1 MGFIGFIA
9 ELPAR
14 QVQVGKLAVAL
25 VQGQPGVERVVD
37 SGEGGMP
44 AGGSE
49 GGRPVADDAGAAAAL
64 CLGSFADVVHDV
76 GIEHRYVAD
85 GAHGDVRY

>member
-1 MGFIGFIA
+1 MSGIEVLATSAGAAPLGFIGAIA
-9 ELPAR
+9 ELHAR

-49 GGRPVADDAGAAAAL
+49 GGVRWLMMLARPRRFAWVASPTSSTMSG
-64 CLGSFADVVHDV
+64 
-76 GIEHRYVAD
+76 
-85 GAHGDVRY
+85 